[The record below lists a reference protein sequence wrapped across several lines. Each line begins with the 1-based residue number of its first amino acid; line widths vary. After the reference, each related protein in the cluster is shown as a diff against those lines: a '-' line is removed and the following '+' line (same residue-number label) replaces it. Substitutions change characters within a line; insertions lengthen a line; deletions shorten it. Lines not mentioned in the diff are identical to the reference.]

1 VKSKVAKKIDEA
13 QVKKVA
19 KLARL
24 ELTEAEV
31 EEFAGQL
38 SAILDYVEKMNE
50 LDTDKVEPLAHCL
63 PISNVFRQDRVKESL
78 GTEKALANAPQRDGE
93 FFKVPKILD
102 DSSGA

>member
-1 VKSKVAKKIDEA
+1 MKQKIDKAE
-13 QVKKVA
+13 VRKVA

-24 ELTEAEV
+24 ELSGVEV
-31 EEFAGQL
+31 EEFASQL

-50 LDTDKVEPLAHCL
+50 LDTTSVEPLAHCL
-63 PISNVFRQDRVKESL
+63 PISNVFREDTARESL
-78 GTEKALANAPQRDGE
+78 GTERTLANAPQRDGE